1 LRYVIFKRNSLCF
14 PRKKVSKLPAID
26 FRRNKI
32 VATVG
37 PASASRDMLLALME
51 AGADV
56 FRLNFSHGRHEE
68 LAETVALIRE
78 LSRNRRRAVAILGDL
93 QGPKIRTGIMRG
105 DVMTL
110 VKGQAVVITTEDV
123 FGENGMIPTT
133 YKTLPQDVHYGDRIL
148 LDDGLLEL
156 KVEKIVGD
164 KVHCRVLVGGE
175 LKNRK
180 GMNLPGVAVSA
191 PALTEKDL
199 LDLDFCMAQELD
211 YLALSFV
218 RSALDVVQLKELLY
232 QRQSFIKVIAKI
244 EKPQAVEAFA
254 EILEVS
260 DGIMVARGD
269 LGVEINPEKVPLIQK
284 HIIRQCNLAGKPV
297 ITATQMLESMVHSP
311 RPTRAETSDV
321 ANAILDG
328 TDAVML
334 SAETASGRYPCEA
347 VAMMVRVAEDVES
360 DPQLKE
366 RIFPFLVVQN
376 GYRSLPEAI
385 GQAACRVAESV
396 NAAAILAFTQTGS
409 TAALVAKYRPAVPVY
424 AVTPSQAVRRRMALY
439 AGVRSIRVDIEGDT
453 EAQIRSVEAA
463 VLEAGVLHKGD
474 VVVITMGSP
483 VSDPGTTNLLK
494 IHRLGIGPFFEVH

>member
-1 LRYVIFKRNSLCF
+1 MPVT
-14 PRKKVSKLPAID
+14 D

-37 PASASRDMLLALME
+37 PASSSKEMLLALME

-56 FRLNFSHGRHEE
+56 FRLNFSHGQHDA
-68 LAETVALIRE
+68 LIETVALIRQI
-78 LSRNRRRAVAILGDL
+78 SRNRKRAVAILGDL
-93 QGPKIRTGIMRG
+93 QGPKIRTGMMRG

-110 VKGQAVVITTEDV
+110 TSGEKVVITTADLLGGDGV
-123 FGENGMIPTT
+123 IPTT
-133 YKTLPQDVHYGDRIL
+133 YHALPQDVSHGDRIL

-156 KVEKIVGD
+156 QVEKISGQQ
-164 KVHCRVLVGGE
+164 VHCRVLVGGK

-199 LDLDFCMAQELD
+199 ADLEFCIEQELD

-218 RSALDVVQLKELLY
+218 RTAAEVVELKKLLA
-232 QRQSFIKVIAKI
+232 QREASIQVIAKI
-244 EKPQAVEAFA
+244 EKPEAVAAFA
-254 EILEVS
+254 EILAAA

-269 LGVEINPEKVPLIQK
+269 LGVEINSEKVPLIQK

-297 ITATQMLESMVHSP
+297 ITATQMLESMVNNP

-334 SAETASGRYPCEA
+334 SAETASGDYPCEA
-347 VAMMVRVAEDVES
+347 VEMMVRVAVDVER

-366 RIFPFLVVQN
+366 QFFHPLSEQSSTP
-376 GYRSLPEAI
+376 SLTESI
-385 GQAACRVAESV
+385 GQAACRVAENV
-396 NAAAILAFTQTGS
+396 GAAAILAFTQTGS
-409 TAALVAKYRPAVPVY
+409 TAALVAKYRPPMPVY
-424 AVTPSQAVRRRMALY
+424 AVTPTLAVRRRMALY

-453 EAQIRSVEAA
+453 EAQIRSVDAA
-463 VLEAGVLHKGD
+463 VLEAGVLSKGD
-474 VVVITMGSP
+474 IVVITMGSP
-483 VSDPGTTNLLK
+483 LSDPGTTNLLK
-494 IHRLGIGPFFEVH
+494 VHQLGG

>member
-1 LRYVIFKRNSLCF
+1 
-14 PRKKVSKLPAID
+14 
-26 FRRNKI
+26 
-32 VATVG
+32 
-37 PASASRDMLLALME
+37 MLLALMQ

-56 FRLNFSHGRHEE
+56 FRLNFSHGQHAD
-68 LAETVALIRE
+68 LVETVASIRE

-93 QGPKIRTGIMRG
+93 QGPKIRTGMMRG
-105 DVMTL
+105 GSMVLTA
-110 VKGQAVVITTEDV
+110 GQTVVVTTAEV
-123 FGENGMIPTT
+123 LGEKDLIPTS
-133 YKTLPQDVHYGDRIL
+133 YQELPQDVSNGDRIL

-156 KVEKIVGD
+156 QVEQVQD
-164 KVHCRVLVGGE
+164 NRVHCRVLVGGE

-180 GMNLPGVAVSA
+180 GMNLPGVKVSA

-199 LDLDFCMAQELD
+199 VDLDFSIDQELD

-218 RSALDVVQLKELLY
+218 RSAADVIKLKELLY
-232 QRQSFIKVIAKI
+232 QRQSAVRVIAKI
-244 EKPQAVEAFA
+244 EKPEAVENFS
-254 EILEVS
+254 EILEVA

-269 LGVEINPEKVPLIQK
+269 LGVEIQPEKVPLIQK
-284 HIIRQCNLAGKPV
+284 RIIRECNLVGKPV

-334 SAETASGRYPCEA
+334 SAETASGKYPVEA

-360 DPQLKE
+360 DPQLQE
-366 RIFPFLVVQN
+366 RLFHPLSEQS
-376 GYRSLPEAI
+376 GYRRLPEAI

-396 NAAAILAFTQTGS
+396 GAAAILAFTQTGS
-409 TAALVAKYRPAVPVY
+409 TAALVAKYKPPVPVF
-424 AVTPSQAVRRRMALY
+424 AVTPSHVVRRRMALY

-453 EAQIRSVEAA
+453 EAQIRSVEES
-463 VLEAGVLHKGD
+463 VLDAGALQKGD
-474 VVVITMGSP
+474 VVIITMGSP

>member
-1 LRYVIFKRNSLCF
+1 MEE
-14 PRKKVSKLPAID
+14 PELPVTD

-37 PASASRDMLLALME
+37 PSSSSREMLLALMQ

-56 FRLNFSHGRHEE
+56 FRLNFSHGQHAE
-68 LAETVALIRE
+68 LVETVASIRE

-93 QGPKIRTGIMRG
+93 QGPKIRTGMMRG
-105 DVMTL
+105 GTMALTAGQQVVVTTADVL
-110 VKGQAVVITTEDV
+110 
-123 FGENGMIPTT
+123 GEKDLIPTT
-133 YKTLPQDVHYGDRIL
+133 YQALPQDVSIGDRIL

-156 KVEKIVGD
+156 QVEKIQD
-164 KVHCRVLVGGE
+164 NRVHCRVLVGGE

-180 GMNLPGVAVSA
+180 GMNLPGVKVSA

-199 LDLDFCMAQELD
+199 VDLDFSIDQELD

-218 RSALDVVQLKELLY
+218 RTAEDVMQLKELLY
-232 QRQSFIKVIAKI
+232 QRQSAVRVIAKI
-244 EKPQAVEAFA
+244 EKPEAVENFS
-254 EILEVS
+254 EILEVA

-269 LGVEINPEKVPLIQK
+269 LGVEIQPEKVPLIQK
-284 HIIRQCNLAGKPV
+284 RIIRECNLAGKPV
-297 ITATQMLESMVHSP
+297 ITATQMLESMVNSP

-334 SAETASGRYPCEA
+334 SAETASGKYPVEA

-360 DPQLKE
+360 DPQLQE
-366 RIFPFLVVQN
+366 RLFHPLSEQS
-376 GYRSLPEAI
+376 GYRRLPEAI

-396 NAAAILAFTQTGS
+396 GAAAILAFTQTGS
-409 TAALVAKYRPAVPVY
+409 TAALVAKYKPPVPVF
-424 AVTPSQAVRRRMALY
+424 AVTPSHVVRRRMALY

-453 EAQIRSVEAA
+453 EAQIRSVEES
-463 VLEAGVLHKGD
+463 VLDAGALQKGD
-474 VVVITMGSP
+474 VVIITMGSP